1 MRAIMDTI
9 IQNQAIAGGL
19 IWSLRFHD
27 QDGGYYWHHEPHGG
41 DFFKAYHWPGGPA
54 GQPYDEARFMRM
66 VREKAWQI
74 QGRPAPPLEAPAPP
88 DLFSVTDGGVITWRG
103 SAGAAEYE
111 LQRAGQLTGPWQ
123 TIAAQLTDDAAQYH
137 PLAVDES
144 VVPGRSYCYRLLARN
159 EAGCSAPSKVFGP
172 VTMRCR
178 TLVDE
183 FLNLSR
189 TYRKGGAGELR
200 SNDARNYKEDCHR
213 LRGAPGGWISY
224 HVPGQITGVRAYVFG
239 EQGEPALDFL
249 AGTEPG
255 QGQALKAEAK
265 DFYAGKEMYNFR
277 WPRLYT
283 LGDLPGDTSAVTIRF
298 RTESQLSRVE
308 IEY

>member
-1 MRAIMDTI
+1 
-9 IQNQAIAGGL
+9 
-19 IWSLRFHD
+19 
-27 QDGGYYWHHEPHGG
+27 
-41 DFFKAYHWPGGPA
+41 
-54 GQPYDEARFMRM
+54 
-66 VREKAWQI
+66 
-74 QGRPAPPLEAPAPP
+74 
-88 DLFSVTDGGVITWRG
+88 
-103 SAGAAEYE
+103 
-111 LQRAGQLTGPWQ
+111 
-123 TIAAQLTDDAAQYH
+123 
-137 PLAVDES
+137 
-144 VVPGRSYCYRLLARN
+144 
-159 EAGCSAPSKVFGP
+159 
-172 VTMRCR
+172 MRCR